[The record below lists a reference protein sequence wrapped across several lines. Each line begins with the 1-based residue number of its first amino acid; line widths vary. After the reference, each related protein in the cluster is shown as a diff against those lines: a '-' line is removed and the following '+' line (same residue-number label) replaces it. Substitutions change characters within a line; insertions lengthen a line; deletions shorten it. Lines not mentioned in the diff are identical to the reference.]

1 MSVVVERPAAV
12 SGLEWTVLRG
22 DREQVFRA
30 LGEVHA
36 ADIARVRE
44 RQDGMWQS
52 LVHRAEGTAHD
63 RFAKVV
69 ASSARLLPVEAQE
82 IEWMAAGAGIAAT
95 ELWAMNLRGD
105 LGRDGLGCSD
115 LAVAVDG
122 GVVMGHNEDGGDELR
137 GDVRLV
143 TLDIDGDPTVTA
155 VWYPGMLPANAFV
168 TTSAGL
174 SFGMDHV
181 SVAVADL
188 GGAGR
193 HLVARHAQRRRD
205 GDAAR
210 AALTGVACA
219 GGFAFDVA
227 DAAGRVDL
235 VENAAGRVATA
246 GGGFGP
252 LRHTNHLCL
261 DDLAGSLGADP
272 DGAGLAESR
281 GRLAALTAACRS
293 PAGPGD
299 VFGALRAPGVL
310 NRAEDLWTYATIVVD
325 TAADTVMLQAS
336 AEIWTGRLSAF
347 ARGERVD
354 A

>member
-1 MSVVVERPAAV
+1 MSVVVERPGEV

-36 ADIARVRE
+36 AGIARVRE

-52 LVHRAEGTAHD
+52 LVRRAEGAAND
-63 RFAKVV
+63 RFAQVV
-69 ASSARLLPVEAQE
+69 ASSTRLLPVEAQE
-82 IEWMAAGAGIAAT
+82 VEWMAAGAGVEVA
-95 ELWAMNLRGD
+95 ELWALNLRGD

-122 GVVMGHNEDGGDELR
+122 GVVMGHNEDGGGELQ

-143 TLDIDGDPTVTA
+143 TLDIDGDPSVTA

-188 GGAGR
+188 RGAGR
-193 HLVARHAQRRRD
+193 HLVARHAQRQHD

-210 AALTGVACA
+210 AALTDVACA
-219 GGFAFDVA
+219 GGFAFDIV

-246 GGGFGP
+246 SGGFGA

-261 DDLAGSLGADP
+261 DDVAGFLGADP
-272 DGAGLAESR
+272 DAAGLAESR
-281 GRLAALTAACRS
+281 GRLAALTAACPS
-293 PAGPGD
+293 PADRGD

-310 NRAEDLWTYATIVVD
+310 NRVEDLWTYATIVVD

-336 AEIWTGRLSAF
+336 DDLWTGRLSAF
-347 ARGERVD
+347 ARGERVS